1 MQVACST
8 RTDAQVV
15 KHDKAYSLFVLP
27 IHLKRRYQF
36 QDWIN
41 LTQRFIAGHLKHGN
55 HVSSLTTNKF
65 FFTSRESKFF
75 KQQAVASM
83 YLLLRYGLM
92 QNVNM
97 SDNLYLQNSACDAT
111 SFSRL
116 HPYNKWAV
124 TAQTV

>member
-41 LTQRFIAGHLKHGN
+41 LTQ
-55 HVSSLTTNKF
+55 TTIH
-65 FFTSRESKFF
+65 SGAF
-75 KQQAVASM
+75 KT
-83 YLLLRYGLM
+83 R
-92 QNVNM
+92 
-97 SDNLYLQNSACDAT
+97 
-111 SFSRL
+111 
-116 HPYNKWAV
+116 
-124 TAQTV
+124 